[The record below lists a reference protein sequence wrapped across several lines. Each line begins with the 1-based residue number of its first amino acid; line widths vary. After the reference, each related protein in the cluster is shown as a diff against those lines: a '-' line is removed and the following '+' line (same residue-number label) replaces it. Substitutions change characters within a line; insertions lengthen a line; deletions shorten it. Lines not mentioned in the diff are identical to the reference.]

1 MTHLKLVVFGFG
13 SSVERP
19 VVLEPV
25 DVVAEVELPDL
36 LRHLVTPHRHRR
48 RQQAQVRHGFDATD
62 LRTNIKKCVRR
73 KEMRLIFRN
82 CWCKAKIITVR
93 LNKKPLIRII
103 STFL

>member
-62 LRTNIKKCVRR
+62 LRTNIKKCVRG
-73 KEMRLIFRN
+73 K
-82 CWCKAKIITVR
+82 
-93 LNKKPLIRII
+93 
-103 STFL
+103 

>member
-25 DVVAEVELPDL
+25 YVVAEVELPDL
-36 LRHLVTPHRHRR
+36 LRHLVTPHWHRR

-73 KEMRLIFRN
+73 KEMRTN
-82 CWCKAKIITVR
+82 
-93 LNKKPLIRII
+93 NKKCVKHLK
-103 STFL
+103 